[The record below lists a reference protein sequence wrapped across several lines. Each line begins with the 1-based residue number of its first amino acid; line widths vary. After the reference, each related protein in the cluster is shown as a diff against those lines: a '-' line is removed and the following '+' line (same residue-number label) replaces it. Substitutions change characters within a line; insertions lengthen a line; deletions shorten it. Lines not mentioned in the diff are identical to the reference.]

1 MTAALAPRPPAAP
14 GDATMDSRMDSTV
27 DAAVAGNVRAFTR
40 LVERHRG
47 ELYLHCVRI
56 LRSPEQAEDA
66 LQEALLRA
74 WRSRAGYAGRSTF
87 RAWLYRIATNAC
99 LDEIRRDR
107 GRTSRRAALRLVPL
121 DDETQLPPA
130 AMASAEPG
138 PDVALEAKEALEG
151 ALRTAVDL
159 LPPRQR
165 AVLILCAVLRCP
177 AVETAALL
185 DTTVAAVNS
194 ALQRARATLSGEQAE
209 PAGTRISDRRGTP
222 EQPLLDR
229 YVEAVR
235 RHDVAAVIALA
246 RAEAAR

>member
-1 MTAALAPRPPAAP
+1 
-14 GDATMDSRMDSTV
+14 
-27 DAAVAGNVRAFTR
+27 VRAFTR
-40 LVERHRG
+40 LVERHRS

-66 LQEALLRA
+66 LQETLLRA
-74 WRSRAGYAGRSTF
+74 WRSRACYAGRSTF

-107 GRTSRRAALRLVPL
+107 GRPSRRAALRLVPL

-130 AMASAEPG
+130 ATASAEPG
-138 PDVALEAKEALEG
+138 PDVVLEAKETLER
-151 ALRTAVDL
+151 AFRTAIDL

-165 AVLILCAVLRCP
+165 AALILCEVLRCP
-177 AVETAALL
+177 AAEAAVLL

-194 ALQRARATLSGEQAE
+194 ALQRARGTLSGEHAE
-209 PAGTRISDRRGTP
+209 RVATRISDRPGSAERA
-222 EQPLLDR
+222 LLDR

-235 RHDVAAVIALA
+235 RHDVATVVALA
-246 RAEAAR
+246 RAEAAGLTGSSSG